1 MQDWH
6 CRSLDIPGGAQS
18 QRNHGEGHTP
28 SMFRR
33 HTDPVPVQP
42 QDRLNRSLDFRGGL
56 QSQRNHGEGRAPS
69 MFRRHTDPAQQPQIL
84 KQTQWVRAM
93 YDFEAMEHDELGFS
107 NGDIIEV
114 LDNSDDSWWKG
125 CLHGNFGLF
134 PANYV
139 EPVNP
144 HCL

>member
-1 MQDWH
+1 ERH
-6 CRSLDIPGGAQS
+6 GRSLDIQGGLQS

-33 HTDPVPVQP
+33 HTDPV
-42 QDRLNRSLDFRGGL
+42 
-56 QSQRNHGEGRAPS
+56 
-69 MFRRHTDPAQQPQIL
+69 QQPQR
-84 KQTQWVRAM
+84 TQWVRAI
-93 YDFEAMEHDELGFS
+93 YDFEAVECDELGFC

-114 LDNSDDSWWKG
+114 LDNSDPSWWKG
-125 CLHGNFGLF
+125 CLHGEFGLF

-139 EPVNP
+139 TPVNP